1 MVEQHDQNVQD
12 HVKNTNQQEDEYKPT
27 RRDKRAGRELDKLKA
42 KINQAGETNFDEL
55 SQEPL
60 NAGQMD
66 ESLLGIASDIKP
78 TKEALFE

>member
-1 MVEQHDQNVQD
+1 
-12 HVKNTNQQEDEYKPT
+12 
-27 RRDKRAGRELDKLKA
+27 LDKLKA

-78 TKEALFE
+78 TKEALF